1 MKIHVT
7 GAAGFLGSY
16 IVPALSTRH
25 AVDAS
30 DQASLDVTD
39 VDGLVEAFAASK
51 PDLVVN
57 LAALCGAKPSV
68 ENPRR
73 FFQVNAQ
80 GAVNVLEACRV
91 AGVPRILFASSMT
104 VFGSG
109 EDARTENSP
118 FAPRHP
124 YAAAKVGAEYATRTY
139 VREYGL
145 SALVMRPTLVVGEGY
160 KEPHAIGDFVE
171 TVSRGETIRIFGPG
185 SHRRD
190 FVHPADVAAAAVA
203 AVDWLASARSGAFE
217 SVNVANGESPT
228 MRELAEAVVAALG
241 RGSIRFTE
249 STSQS
254 FSLFT
259 SIRRAEELLD
269 WRPTLTNRDII
280 RRLGERGAK

>member
-1 MKIHVT
+1 MRIHVT
-7 GAAGFLGSY
+7 GAGGFLGSWV
-16 IVPALSTRH
+16 VPALSAHHT
-25 AVDAS
+25 VDAS

-39 VDGLVEAFAASK
+39 PDRLVEAFTASK

-68 ENPRR
+68 EDPRR

-80 GAVNVLEACRV
+80 GAVNVLEACRI
-91 AGVPRILFASSMT
+91 ARVPRILFTSSMT

-109 EDARTENSP
+109 EDARTEDSP

-124 YAAAKVGAEYATRTY
+124 YAAAKVGAEYATRAY

-171 TVSRGETIRIFGPG
+171 TVTRGEAIRIFGPG
-185 SHRRD
+185 GHRRD
-190 FVHPADVAAAAVA
+190 FVHPADVASAAVK
-203 AVDWLASARSGAFE
+203 AVDWLASAPGGICE

-228 MRELAEAVVAALG
+228 MRELAETVVAALG

-249 STSQS
+249 TTNQS

-259 SIRRAEELLD
+259 SIRRAGELLG

-280 RRLGERGAK
+280 RRLGGRGAK

>member
-1 MKIHVT
+1 MRIHVT

-16 IVPALSTRH
+16 IVPALAARH

-39 VDGLVEAFAASK
+39 APALVSAFSGSR

-57 LAALCGAKPSV
+57 LAALCGARPSV
-68 ENPRR
+68 EDPRR

-91 AGVPRILFASSMT
+91 AGVPRILFTSSMT

-124 YAAAKVGAEYATRTY
+124 YAAAKVGAEYATRSY

-171 TVSRGETIRIFGPG
+171 TVKRGDAIRIYGPG
-185 SHRRD
+185 GHRRD
-190 FVHPADVAAAAVA
+190 FVHPADVASAVVK
-203 AVDWLASARSGAFE
+203 AVEWLASAPSGVFE

-228 MRELAEAVVAALG
+228 MRNLAETVVATLG
-241 RGSIRFTE
+241 RGSILFTE
-249 STSQS
+249 STNQS

-259 SIRRAEELLD
+259 SVRRAEDLLD
-269 WRPTLTNRDII
+269 WRSTLTNRDII
-280 RRLGERGAK
+280 RRLGGRGAK